1 MIKWKLILKFMSP
14 DGGDVP
20 PAGGDDKDKDK
31 APNPDG
37 KDDPT
42 KLELA
47 KQVKELK
54 EKNEALTKKNSE
66 LEGENKDL
74 YENFINGGDEVDG
87 KGHNGG
93 SASSAEAVK
102 KELDAE
108 IQEVLGIGSAGMS
121 NIEYAKHALSIRK
134 KMIELG
140 QPDPFL
146 PKGHDFKPDESDK
159 QHAQNVADVFE
170 ECIEAANGDN
180 ALFTATLQSRIA
192 EDSPLMK
199 NFMAKMKAQRKAAK
213 K

>member
-1 MIKWKLILKFMSP
+1 MNIKWRLLKLMSP
-14 DGGDVP
+14 EGGDVP
-20 PAGGDDKDKDK
+20 PAGDDKDKQK

-47 KQVKELK
+47 RQVKDLK
-54 EKNEALTKKNSE
+54 DKNEALTKKNSE

-74 YENFINGGDEVDG
+74 YENFINGGDGVDG
-87 KGHNGG
+87 KDHNGG

-121 NIEYAKHALSIRK
+121 NIEYAKHALRIRK
-134 KMIELG
+134 KMMELG

-159 QHAQNVADVFE
+159 QKAQNVADVFE

-180 ALFTATLQSRIA
+180 ALFTATLQSKIA

-199 NFMAKMKAQRKAAK
+199 NFMAKMKAQRIAAK